1 MCCSPWDCK
10 ESDMTERLNN
20 NNKFNQGDDIDLDTQ
35 NKTLMKELEE
45 DTNKWKN
52 NPYSWTG
59 KLVLSKC
66 TYYAKSP
73 IDWLVVV

>member
-1 MCCSPWDCK
+1 
-10 ESDMTERLNN
+10 MTERLNN

-35 NKTLMKELEE
+35 NKTLMKELED
-45 DTNKWKN
+45 DTNKWKD

-66 TYYAKSP
+66 TYYAKPS

>member
-1 MCCSPWDCK
+1 
-10 ESDMTERLNN
+10 MTERLIN
-20 NNKFNQGDDIDLDTQ
+20 NNKFNQGDYIDLNSE

-52 NPYSWTG
+52 SPYSWAG

-66 TYYAKSP
+66 TYYAKSS